1 MGIAIS
7 NSNAVRALAAS
18 VVLGWAA
25 APVSA
30 QGSDTVA
37 SFYRDKTV
45 TIIIGS
51 TPGGGTDLYGRLLAR
66 HMAKHIPGN
75 PRIVP
80 QNLPG
85 AGSIVATAHLYSAA
99 PRDGTVFGSALAG
112 AILDPLMAAG
122 ARKYEPVRFGFVGNA
137 NLETQVCVVRRDA
150 QVKKFE
156 DIFTTELIVGGS
168 GPGSALLLYPLFL
181 KNIFAAKVKL
191 VAGYP
196 GSREISL
203 AILKGEVQGTC
214 GLNLSTAK
222 AQFQD
227 LLNHPE
233 LQVLVQ
239 EDVAP
244 HAELRKAG
252 VPLAGDFL
260 KSEDDRRVAEVF
272 YVQSQINRVFFAPPE
287 VPAERLEALRK
298 AFMATIADKDMQAEA
313 AKASLELDATP
324 GDTVQAL
331 VSRIYDTPP
340 AIIER
345 IRRATESN

>member
-1 MGIAIS
+1 MGLSYSRAFVAGIAALS
-7 NSNAVRALAAS
+7 AVITTPLA
-18 VVLGWAA
+18 
-25 APVSA
+25 A
-30 QGSDTVA
+30 QGSDAVA
-37 SFYRDKTV
+37 QFYRDKTV

-51 TPGGGTDLYGRLLAR
+51 TAGGGTDLYTRLLAR
-66 HMAKHIPGN
+66 HLGKYIPGN

-80 QNLPG
+80 QNMPG

-99 PRDGTVFGSALAG
+99 ARDGTVFGSALAG
-112 AILDPLMAAG
+112 AILDPLMAGG
-122 ARKYEPVRFGFVGNA
+122 ARKYEPVKFGFVGNA

-150 QVKKFE
+150 QVKKFD
-156 DIFTTELIVGGS
+156 DIFTKELIVGGS

-181 KNIFAAKVKL
+181 KNIFGAKVKL

-214 GLNLSTAK
+214 GLNLSTAM
-222 AQFQD
+222 AQFQN
-227 LLNHPE
+227 LMSHPE
-233 LQVLVQ
+233 VHVLVQ
-239 EDVAP
+239 EDIAA
-244 HAELRKAG
+244 HAVLKKAG
-252 VPLAGDFL
+252 VPLAGDYL
-260 KSEDDRRVAEVF
+260 KNEDDRRVAEVF
-272 YVQSQINRVFFAPPE
+272 YVQSQINRVFFAPPD
-287 VPAERLEALRK
+287 VPADRLEALRK

-331 VSRIYDTPP
+331 VTKIYTTPP

-345 IRRATESN
+345 LKKATASN

>member
-1 MGIAIS
+1 MRTRIS
-7 NSNAVRALAAS
+7 SAMKTGALTAA
-18 VVLGWAA
+18 VVLAIA
-25 APVSA
+25 TAPVAA
-30 QGSDTVA
+30 QSVDAVA
-37 SFYRDKTV
+37 QFYRDKTV

-51 TPGGGTDLYGRLLAR
+51 TAGGGTDLYGRLLAR
-66 HMAKHIPGN
+66 HMGKYIPGN

-80 QNLPG
+80 QNMPG

-112 AILDPLMAAG
+112 AILDPLMATG
-122 ARKYEPVRFGFVGNA
+122 TRKYEPARFSYVGNA

-156 DIFTTELIVGGS
+156 DIFSTELIVGGS

-181 KNIFAAKVKL
+181 KNIFGAKVKL

-214 GLNLSTAK
+214 GLNLSTGM
-222 AQFQD
+222 AQFQN
-227 LLNHPE
+227 LLNNPE
-233 LQVLVQ
+233 VHILVQ
-239 EDVAP
+239 EDIAA
-244 HAELRKAG
+244 HAVLQKAG
-252 VPLAGDFL
+252 VPLAGNFL

-287 VPAERLEALRK
+287 VPADRLEALRK
-298 AFMATIADKDMQAEA
+298 AFMAAIADKDMQAEA
-313 AKASLELDATP
+313 TKASLELDATA
-324 GDTVQAL
+324 GDKVQAL
-331 VSRIYDTPP
+331 VSRIYATPP
-340 AIIER
+340 AIVER
-345 IRRATESN
+345 MKKATESN